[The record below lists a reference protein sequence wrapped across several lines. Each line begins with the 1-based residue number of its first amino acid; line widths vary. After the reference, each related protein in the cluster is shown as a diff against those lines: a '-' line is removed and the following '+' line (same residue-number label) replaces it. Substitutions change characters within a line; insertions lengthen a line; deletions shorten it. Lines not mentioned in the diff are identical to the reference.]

1 MITTIKICSD
11 TASTVYLFKESQRIF
26 YRRDAIKYS
35 HIRVKVDRLDLCV
48 KLSIVSFYNSQL
60 NL

>member
-1 MITTIKICSD
+1 MITTIKIGSN
-11 TASTVYLFKESQRIF
+11 TVNTVYLFKESQRIF
-26 YRRDAIKYS
+26 YRKDAVKYS
-35 HIRVKVDRLDLCV
+35 HIRVKVDRLDWCL